1 MSNAVKTA
9 DPSALELDEV
19 FKAAM
24 EGPAKPRVAD
34 APAEIDRDAPHGRD
48 DEGAPLA
55 PYGWTKPVKKGDSS
69 RPRLTRGRPSK
80 DDEARTGT
88 IIPPSQPDKGKP
100 AADLDADYSE
110 GLGELA
116 DALWF
121 GLTGLGMFGSKIPI
135 VGRFLPEEKLAAE
148 AYVFRANKDKLCG
161 ALSLSAKH
169 NASAARFCARATQG
183 EVTWVA
189 TAAFMVMPF
198 AGQTAAVLRGAQL
211 GEREVEADDGTITR
225 APIDTAFLAQQNSV
239 AVDQFVADMQAAA
252 QAQQAEVSATL
263 NGNRTGGNHHGD
275 QPV

>member
-1 MSNAVKTA
+1 MPTAVKTA
-9 DPSALELDEV
+9 DPNALELDEV

-34 APAEIDRDAPHGRD
+34 PPGEIDRDAPHGRGD
-48 DEGAPLA
+48 DGAPLA
-55 PYGWTKPVKKGDSS
+55 PYGWTKPAKKGEPS

-88 IIPPSQPDKGKP
+88 VIPPKSGGQNKKVE
-100 AADLDADYSE
+100 ADLEADYSE

-116 DALWF
+116 DAIWF

-135 VGRFLPEEKLAAE
+135 VGRFLPEQKLAAE

-161 ALSLSAKH
+161 ALSLSARH
-169 NASAARFCARATQG
+169 NASAARFCAKATQG

-211 GEREVEADDGTITR
+211 GEREVQADDGTITR
-225 APIDTAFLAQQNSV
+225 APIDTAFLAEQNGV
-239 AVDQFVADMQAAA
+239 AIDQFVAHMQEQA
-252 QAQQAEVSATL
+252 QAQQAEASASL
-263 NGNRTGGNHHGD
+263 NGNQPGGSNGD
-275 QPV
+275 QPG